1 MFKCVKEQNGLSALL
16 FPSKGRQESGE
27 EFWPLICLSTL
38 LCIFLTRLASLENN
52 PVANQANIFLFAAAP
67 TCMGW
72 QGASP
77 TAACPVPAVGSGCG
91 RLRYLCPAGQVP
103 PADSWHALTHALTEK
118 KMKEAVTTF
127 FFVRFSSFFKQV
139 MLTSQNYPKE
149 GWVNSFLQNNLE
161 MDTISFLGNYP
172 GGQAWAENDQGKV
185 YDSCEYFCYFHKL
198 VMTLCGKKQWWRV
211 TSEEKMLSSHSSSS
225 TDLPRTNRFLLK
237 YTKK

>member
-27 EFWPLICLSTL
+27 EFSPLICLSTP

-118 KMKEAVTTF
+118 MIKEAVTTF
-127 FFVRFSSFFKQV
+127 FLCVSQVFSSRWCSLVKTIPRKAESIHFSKIIWRWIPLASWEITQV
-139 MLTSQNYPKE
+139 GRHGQRMTKGRFMTRVNISVTFTS
-149 GWVNSFLQNNLE
+149 
-161 MDTISFLGNYP
+161 
-172 GGQAWAENDQGKV
+172 
-185 YDSCEYFCYFHKL
+185 
-198 VMTLCGKKQWWRV
+198 
-211 TSEEKMLSSHSSSS
+211 
-225 TDLPRTNRFLLK
+225 
-237 YTKK
+237 